1 MAVDYSTSGMS
12 EMPEMKNQVSP
23 KSDSPGFMP
32 DFSSVQYPDYAP
44 EEDYTFVPVSET
56 DPWFTS
62 DYIEVLHT
70 EGGELFTKRSD
81 GTQPIDV
88 SETYVGP
95 YYRWVREP
103 QYDDS
108 RKQLYGVVGEPVIGE
123 SYYGKNGFGKP
134 KNQGLRPNAILEPM
148 SSILRSNLGGPMM
161 EDWGA
166 PDAQPY
172 GIEPTP
178 AERQMATTKG
188 IDLDAVAHNSQTLS
202 GALVIKQ
209 GDSKNMI
216 HITDNVTLQD
226 AKSVLS
232 EPNTDIGELA
242 PAVKRFGLK
251 GRAPI
256 ITNQPNTKV
265 DFGNQ

>member
-1 MAVDYSTSGMS
+1 
-12 EMPEMKNQVSP
+12 
-23 KSDSPGFMP
+23 
-32 DFSSVQYPDYAP
+32 
-44 EEDYTFVPVSET
+44 
-56 DPWFTS
+56 
-62 DYIEVLHT
+62 
-70 EGGELFTKRSD
+70 
-81 GTQPIDV
+81 
-88 SETYVGP
+88 
-95 YYRWVREP
+95 
-103 QYDDS
+103 
-108 RKQLYGVVGEPVIGE
+108 
-123 SYYGKNGFGKP
+123 
-134 KNQGLRPNAILEPM
+134 
-148 SSILRSNLGGPMM
+148 MM

-172 GIEPTP
+172 GVEPTP

-188 IDLDAVAHNSQTLS
+188 IDLDAVARNSQTLS

-209 GDSKNMI
+209 GDTKNMI